1 MLALEAKNPLLSDI
15 KSAIENIIFTG
26 NQANGSV
33 VSTNIISITD
43 KLRHEILKILVSYSD
58 KIPHPASGTRSI
70 KGDKYKADKA
80 HLNTFSNTLIRW
92 QILAY
97 VASIDLTIAKWFESH
112 LDALSILHELS
123 YEQSAQRLWAVWAA
137 EGHPLSYQQGKI
149 SGSKAWCSGANIV
162 DHCLMTYRDKD
173 GQAQLLMVDMHQ
185 NGIKIDNSAWQAVGM
200 QATDTATIH
209 FDQVVASNV
218 GAANAYL
225 ERVGFWH
232 GAAGVAACWYGA
244 ATCLASYLISAYQQ
258 KPNDYKAMYLGQIG
272 TALAVTQQY
281 FHHLAELID
290 NEPTQSHELA
300 IRQLRSNVEQLA
312 REVIEV
318 VGQALGAAP
327 FCNNPHFARLSA
339 DLTVFIRQSHGAFDL
354 QKIGELSSMLASE
367 SASKLT
373 NDDTSDFINRQEN
386 IWQL

>member
-33 VSTNIISITD
+33 ISTNIISITD

-58 KIPHPASGTRSI
+58 KIPHPASGTESI

-112 LDALSILHELS
+112 LDALSILHELG
-123 YEQSAQRLWAVWAA
+123 YEQATQGLWAVWAA
-137 EGHPLSYQQGKI
+137 EGHPLRYQQGKI
-149 SGSKAWCSGANIV
+149 SGTKAWCSGANIV
-162 DHCLMTYRDKD
+162 DYGLITYRNER
-173 GQAQLLMVDMHQ
+173 GHAQLLMVDMQ
-185 NGIKIDNSAWQAVGM
+185 QSGIKIDNSAWQAVGM

-209 FDQVVASNV
+209 LDQVVASNV

-272 TALAVTQQY
+272 TALAVTEQY
-281 FHHLAELID
+281 FHHIAELID

-300 IRQLRSNVEQLA
+300 IRQLRSNVEQIA
-312 REVIEV
+312 REVIDV
-318 VGQALGAAP
+318 IGQALGAAP
-327 FCNNPHFARLSA
+327 FCNNAHFARLSA

-367 SASKLT
+367 SASKLAS
-373 NDDTSDFINRQEN
+373 DDTSDFINRQGN

>member
-43 KLRHEILKILVSYSD
+43 ELRHEILKILVSYSD
-58 KIPHPASGTRSI
+58 KIPHPASAIEGNRENKSRTHSR
-70 KGDKYKADKA
+70 
-80 HLNTFSNTLIRW
+80 TLMRW

-112 LDALSILHELS
+112 LDALSILHELG
-123 YEQSAQRLWAVWAA
+123 YEQAAQGLWAVWAA
-137 EGHPLSYQQGKI
+137 EGHPLSYRQGKAN
-149 SGSKAWCSGANIV
+149 GTKAWCSGANIV
-162 DHCLMTYRDKD
+162 DHGLMTYRDEH
-173 GQAQLLMVDMHQ
+173 GQAQLLIVDMQ
-185 NGIKIDNSAWQAVGM
+185 QDGIKIDNSAWQAVGM

-209 FDQVVASNV
+209 FDEVVASNV

-232 GAAGVAACWYGA
+232 GAAGIAACWYGA
-244 ATCLASYLISAYQQ
+244 AACLASYLISAYQQ
-258 KPNDYKAMYLGQIG
+258 KPNDYKAMYLGRIG
-272 TALAVTQQY
+272 MALAVTQQY
-281 FHHLAELID
+281 FYHVAELID
-290 NEPTQSHELA
+290 TEPTQSHELA
-300 IRQLRSNVEQLA
+300 IRQLRSNVEQVA

-327 FCNNPHFARLSA
+327 FCNNVHFARLSA
-339 DLTVFIRQSHGAFDL
+339 DLSVFIRQSHGAFDL

-367 SASKLT
+367 SASTLT
-373 NDDTSDFINRQEN
+373 NDDTSDFINRQRN

>member
-33 VSTNIISITD
+33 ISTNIISITD
-43 KLRHEILKILVSYSD
+43 KLRHEILKILISYSD
-58 KIPHPASGTRSI
+58 KIPHPASGTEGNKENKSRTNSR
-70 KGDKYKADKA
+70 
-80 HLNTFSNTLIRW
+80 TLIRW

-97 VASIDLTIAKWFESH
+97 VASVDLTIAKWFESH

-123 YEQSAQRLWAVWAA
+123 YEQATQGLWAVWAA

-149 SGSKAWCSGANIV
+149 SGTKAWCSGANIV
-162 DHCLMTYRDKD
+162 DHGLMTYRDKD

-209 FDQVVASNV
+209 LDQVVASNV
-218 GAANAYL
+218 GAAKAYL

-244 ATCLASYLISAYQQ
+244 ATCLASYLITAYQQ
-258 KPNDYKAMYLGQIG
+258 KPSDYKAMYLGQIG
-272 TALAVTQQY
+272 TALAVTEQY
-281 FHHLAELID
+281 FHHIAELID

-300 IRQLRSNVEQLA
+300 IRQLRSNVEQIA

-367 SASKLT
+367 SASTLT
-373 NDDTSDFINRQEN
+373 NDDTSDFINRQRN